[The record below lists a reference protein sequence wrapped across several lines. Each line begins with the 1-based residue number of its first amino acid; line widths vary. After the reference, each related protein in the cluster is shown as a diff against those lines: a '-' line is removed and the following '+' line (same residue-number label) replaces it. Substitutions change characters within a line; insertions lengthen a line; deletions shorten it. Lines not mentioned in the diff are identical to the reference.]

1 LEKQATKT
9 MFLFMIMGF
18 FAGMMSPIQTSING
32 KLRTA
37 VGSPL
42 VASMISFL
50 IGTIALFI
58 ICLIIE
64 KRVTFKLRGV
74 GKVPW
79 WIFTGGLLGVFFI
92 TSNILLL
99 PVLGSAM
106 VVVLAICGQMVMA
119 LLIDHFGWFGVI
131 RHPINR
137 YRIIGVAIMLI
148 GVVLIQKF

>member
-1 LEKQATKT
+1 
-9 MFLFMIMGF
+9 MMMGF
-18 FAGMMSPIQTSING
+18 FAGMMSPVQTSING
-32 KLRTA
+32 KLREA
-37 VGSPL
+37 VGSPF
-42 VASMISFL
+42 VASLISFSV
-50 IGTIALFI
+50 GTIALFI
-58 ICLIIE
+58 ICLVVE

-79 WIFTGGLLGVFFI
+79 WIFTGGLMGVFFI

-106 VVVLAICGQMVMA
+106 VVVLAICGQMLIA

-137 YRIIGVAIMLI
+137 YRVLGVLIMLI
-148 GVVLIQKF
+148 GVILIQKF